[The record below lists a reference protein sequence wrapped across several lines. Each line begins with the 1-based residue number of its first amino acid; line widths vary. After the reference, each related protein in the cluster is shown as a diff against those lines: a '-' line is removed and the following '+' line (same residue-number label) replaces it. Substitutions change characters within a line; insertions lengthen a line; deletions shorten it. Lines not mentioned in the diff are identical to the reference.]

1 MYIESVPNRHSP
13 PAILLRESYRE
24 AGKVRK
30 RTLANLSKWPPVVVE
45 GLRILLKGGTAV
57 ADLTTAF
64 DITRSRPHGHVAAVL
79 GTLRKLR
86 LDRTLAATASPER
99 ERAIALIVARIL
111 APGSKLATARGLAAD
126 TARDSLA
133 EMLGIES
140 VDEDELYAAMDW
152 LLERQGTIETRL
164 ARRHLSDGALV
175 LYDLTST
182 YFEGRCCPL
191 AKRGYS
197 RDGRRDKL
205 QIVFGLLCNREGCP
219 VAVEVFDGNTADPN
233 TVGVHIEKL
242 RRRFALSRVVLVGDR
257 GMLTE
262 ARIREELAPAG
273 FDWISALRAPAIR
286 ELMSSGAV
294 QRSMFDETDLAEI
307 RCDAY
312 PGERLIVCRNER
324 LAEERARKR
333 EALLQA
339 TEALLA
345 PIAGAT
351 QREKRR
357 LSGKEKIAMRVGKV
371 IGKYKMAKHFELDI
385 TETAFAYHR
394 KADAIA
400 AEAAL
405 DGLYI
410 VRTSVPAT
418 ELDAEHTVRAY
429 KGLSVVERAFRSLKT
444 VDLKVRPIYHYAG
457 ARVRAHVF
465 LCMLAYYVEWHMRQ
479 RLKPLLFDDEEPDVA
494 EAARP
499 SVVAPAEVSPSAQDK
514 ARPKRAFATVLNEML
529 PAGAQ
534 STRNGLGH
542 GAVVV
547 AASHQL
553 HQHVEPQRDVGSWS
567 RREESGGAG
576 VGAPAVG
583 QDQLGSRVD
592 GCDGVSGGGRPTRA
606 AHAARLWPRGV
617 WLHDLHREQRTVA

>member
-1 MYIESVPNRHSP
+1 M
-13 PAILLRESYRE
+13 
-24 AGKVRK
+24 
-30 RTLANLSKWPPVVVE
+30 
-45 GLRILLKGGTAV
+45 
-57 ADLTTAF
+57 
-64 DITRSRPHGHVAAVL
+64 
-79 GTLRKLR
+79 
-86 LDRTLAATASPER
+86 
-99 ERAIALIVARIL
+99 
-111 APGSKLATARGLAAD
+111 
-126 TARDSLA
+126 
-133 EMLGIES
+133 
-140 VDEDELYAAMDW
+140 
-152 LLERQGTIETRL
+152 
-164 ARRHLSDGALV
+164 
-175 LYDLTST
+175 
-182 YFEGRCCPL
+182 
-191 AKRGYS
+191 
-197 RDGRRDKL
+197 
-205 QIVFGLLCNREGCP
+205 FGLLCNRDGCP
-219 VAVEVFDGNTADPN
+219 IAVEVFDGNTADPN

-242 RRRFALSRVVLVGDR
+242 RQRFALSRVVLVGDR

-273 FDWISALRAPAIR
+273 LDWISALRAPAIR

-345 PIAGAT
+345 PIAAAT
-351 QREKRR
+351 QRQSRR
-357 LSGKEKIAMRVGKV
+357 LSGKETIGVRVGKV
-371 IGKYKMAKHFELDI
+371 IGKYKMAKHFEFDI

-410 VRTSVPAT
+410 ERTSVPAT

-429 KGLSVVERAFRSLKT
+429 KGLSVVERAFRSLET
-444 VDLKVRPIYHYAG
+444 VDLKVRPIDHYAG

-514 ARPKRAFATVLNEML
+514 ARRKRTASGERVHSFRTLLDDLATVANN
-529 PAGAQ
+529 
-534 STRNGLGH
+534 R
-542 GAVVV
+542 VV
-547 AASHQL
+547 APLADAKPFDL
-553 HQHVEPQRDVGSWS
+553 IT
-567 RREESGGAG
+567 
-576 VGAPAVG
+576 
-583 QDQLGSRVD
+583 
-592 GCDGVSGGGRPTRA
+592 RPTALQRKA
-606 AHAARLWPRGV
+606 FKLLGVRL
-617 WLHDLHREQRTVA
+617 ERTQ